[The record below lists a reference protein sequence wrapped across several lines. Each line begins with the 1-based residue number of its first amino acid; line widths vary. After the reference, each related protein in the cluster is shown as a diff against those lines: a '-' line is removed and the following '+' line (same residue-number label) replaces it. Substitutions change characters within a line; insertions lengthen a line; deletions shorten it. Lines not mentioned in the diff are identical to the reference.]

1 MDLQHQALGAN
12 ATLGDCQLF
21 TAELQNKLNA
31 AFPVQP
37 GDDEPVTM
45 DSLAR
50 ALNDFVPELEP
61 EPEPIA
67 VPLMH
72 TAAADEASIPVE
84 QPEVAGALVVIE
96 EDVLQETTDAQ
107 QSAHANHA
115 VLNGANARPDIQ
127 QRLISIVKTML
138 ANTKRRVLNEFAEVE
153 NQIENIISLLS

>member
-1 MDLQHQALGAN
+1 
-12 ATLGDCQLF
+12 
-21 TAELQNKLNA
+21 E
-31 AFPVQP
+31 
-37 GDDEPVTM
+37 DEPVTM

-61 EPEPIA
+61 IT
-67 VPLMH
+67 VPLVH
-72 TAAADEASIPVE
+72 TAAADEASIPVK

-115 VLNGANARPDIQ
+115 VLNGTNAQPDIQ

-138 ANTKRRVLNEFAEVE
+138 ANTKRRVLDEFAEVE